1 MSDQDKKTDKK
12 IDSTLLAI
20 LLALITSFTSLGTA
34 YITSSNSDKSSAVTK
49 ENFDNLVK
57 AIKQLDERSLI
68 TYMSLSEDEVKRARD
83 RIEYQRNGRI
93 LNNIIKSNDKSAPI
107 PASMRVEEK
116 KDMDPDFLESRLSS
130 SVELKMKE
138 MK

>member
-1 MSDQDKKTDKK
+1 MSDQNKKTDKK

-34 YITSSNSDKSSAVTK
+34 YITSNNSDKSSAITK

-68 TYMSLSEDEVKRARD
+68 TYMSLSEEEVKRARD

-93 LNNIIKSNDKSAPI
+93 LNDIIKSRDKSARI
-107 PASMRVEEK
+107 PASMEVEVK
-116 KDMDPDFLESRLSS
+116 KDMNPGFLERRLSS
-130 SVELKMKE
+130 NIDIEMKE

>member
-1 MSDQDKKTDKK
+1 MSEEKENKK
-12 IDSTLLAI
+12 INSTVLAI
-20 LLALITSFTSLGTA
+20 ALALITSFTSLGTA
-34 YITSSNSDKSSAVTK
+34 YITSSNSDKSSVITK

-68 TYMSLSEDEVKRARD
+68 SYMSLSEEEVKRARD

-93 LNNIIKSNDKSAPI
+93 LNDIIKSNDKSVRV
-107 PASMRVEEK
+107 PASMKVEEK
-116 KDMDPDFLESRLSS
+116 KDMNPDFLERRLFDN
-130 SVELKMKE
+130 VDVKMKE

>member
-1 MSDQDKKTDKK
+1 MSEEKENKK
-12 IDSTLLAI
+12 INSTVLAI
-20 LLALITSFTSLGTA
+20 ALALITSFTSLGTA
-34 YITSSNSDKSSAVTK
+34 YITSSNSDKSSVITK

-68 TYMSLSEDEVKRARD
+68 TYMSLSEEEVKRARD

-93 LNNIIKSNDKSAPI
+93 LNDIIKSRDKSVRI
-107 PASMRVEEK
+107 PASMEVEVK
-116 KDMDPDFLESRLSS
+116 KDMSPGFLERRLSS
-130 SVELKMKE
+130 NINIEMKE